1 MFLLKIRIQEV
12 LQCHL
17 GIRGGGGGSRTF
29 PAAVSVRDFLLIIT
43 EAFKMETLINNCY
56 GNEEGLFIGW

>member
-1 MFLLKIRIQEV
+1 M
-12 LQCHL
+12 LQCHQ

-29 PAAVSVRDFLLIIT
+29 PTAVSVRDFLLIIT